1 MQSNKQCSSCV
12 TQYKLD
18 IEEVYVDIMGGM
30 SHDVTDLLY
39 AIYTGGPIEALQ
51 VTACVI
57 CRNIVLELIGNL
69 HGNIQQRITGIQCT
83 SCANELYYTAHY
95 TPLL

>member
-39 AIYTGGPIEALQ
+39 AI
-51 VTACVI
+51 
-57 CRNIVLELIGNL
+57 LEGLL
-69 HGNIQQRITGIQCT
+69 K
-83 SCANELYYTAHY
+83 LYK
-95 TPLL
+95 